1 MPTHLLS
8 PLLATGQ
15 CSFARLPLAVRPPA
29 LPPPPL
35 PRCSRWPLSGSR
47 GKAQRH
53 RYTFADKAGVLDFVQ
68 AAVDRAQ
75 EMKSVCF
82 DDSSGCAG

>member
-1 MPTHLLS
+1 LPAHLLS

-15 CSFARLPLAVRPPA
+15 CSFARLPLAVRPPG
-29 LPPPPL
+29 
-35 PRCSRWPLSGSR
+35 RWPLSGSR
-47 GKAQRH
+47 GTAQRH